1 MSARTCPSQWFMI
14 GSIGKAF
21 GVKGYFYL
29 DTHLESFSDKHQCL
43 RIKNEHSNSLKVF
56 EAKHHKK
63 RIVLKLESIDDRT
76 AVEKLRGQ
84 EIFADKSLSS
94 NPYDKALGQKILD
107 SNGNILGL
115 VEKFCNFGAG
125 DLLEI
130 KSKEMSLQIPF
141 RPEIIEQKEDH
152 LELKVPG
159 ELYQD
164 LWTAN

>member
-1 MSARTCPSQWFMI
+1 MKISRHIKSY
-14 GSIGKAF
+14 GSHYI
-21 GVKGYFYL
+21 YN
-29 DTHLESFSDKHQCL
+29 Q
-43 RIKNEHSNSLKVF
+43 
-56 EAKHHKK
+56 
-63 RIVLKLESIDDRT
+63 
-76 AVEKLRGQ
+76 
-84 EIFADKSLSS
+84 
-94 NPYDKALGQKILD
+94 
-107 SNGNILGL
+107 
-115 VEKFCNFGAG
+115 